1 MQNMLGGGTV
11 KKRWIADGFWYIIGS
26 GCFALSV
33 SVFSTPNDI
42 APGGT
47 AGLGIIAHELFGVP
61 VGLVVLLLNL
71 PLLIAAFAYLGKGYA
86 VRSAVVIVLSSVIM
100 DISAP
105 LLPAFRG
112 ERLLAA
118 LCGGLLSGIGIGL
131 VMLRGASTGGSDIAA
146 GLLRRRYGH
155 LSLGRLILGVDAAVI
170 ALSAVVFWDL
180 SAALYAGV
188 QVFVTSVLI
197 DYVLYGHEE
206 GRLLLVVSRVPAL
219 LTHEITTQLSRGA
232 TVLEAKGGYTGEQ
245 TALLLC
251 AVSRTQVP
259 SFKAAI
265 RKIDPAAFVMVVT
278 TEQVLGEGFL
288 SP

>member
-1 MQNMLGGGTV
+1 M
-11 KKRWIADGFWYIIGS
+11 KKQHAIDILCYVFGS
-26 GCFALSV
+26 ACFALSV
-33 SVFSTPNDI
+33 SVFSTPHDI

-47 AGLGIIAHELFGVP
+47 AGLGIIAHEVFGVP
-61 VGLVVLLLNL
+61 VGFTVLLLNA
-71 PLLIAAFAYLGKGYA
+71 PLLIAAFFYLGKGYA
-86 VRSAVVIVLSSVIM
+86 LRSAAVIVLSSVIM
-100 DISAP
+100 DVTAP

-118 LCGGLLSGIGIGL
+118 LCGGLLSGIGVGI

-146 GLLRRRYGH
+146 GLLQRWRPH

-170 ALSAVVFWDL
+170 ALSAVVFRGL

-188 QVFVTSVLI
+188 QVFVSSLMI

-206 GRLLLVVSRVPAL
+206 GRLLLVVSREPHL
-219 LTHEITTQLSRGA
+219 LAHEVTTRLSRGV
-232 TVLEAKGGYTGEQ
+232 TVLDAKGGYTGNQ

-259 SFKAAI
+259 PLKALV
-265 RKIDPAAFVMVVT
+265 REVDPAAFIMVVT

-288 SP
+288 SS